1 MWFAKFL
8 LDGAPNRR
16 RHSIPLR
23 TDSLGPAANHDL
35 KGVIKS
41 AQRVGE
47 AAQL

>member
-1 MWFAKFL
+1 MWSAKFL
-8 LDGAPNRR
+8 LDGAPNPRC
-16 RHSIPLR
+16 HNIPLG
-23 TDSLGPAANHDL
+23 TDCLGPAANHDL